1 MFQKGKK
8 NPHSGG
14 LNIMIVGCGKVGKTL
29 VERLSKEGHGH
40 FSLWTRVRRV
50 CRVLQICM
58 MYLVSLEMA
67 QVLPY

>member
-8 NPHSGG
+8 SSPLTGG
-14 LNIMIVGCGKVGKTL
+14 LSIMIVGCGKVGKTL
-29 VERLSKEGHGH
+29 VERLSKEGHDI
-40 FSLWTRVRRV
+40 SVV
-50 CRVLQICM
+50 D